1 MDARAAQESPKGGIA
16 MRESASQQ
24 VSEENNRRETHPM
37 EPMGDGGAGRDLVI
51 GFGGVGLCVL
61 AALIVTLL
69 S

>member
-1 MDARAAQESPKGGIA
+1 MDGARPRVTKGGIA
-16 MRESASQQ
+16 MKESASRQA
-24 VSEENNRRETHPM
+24 SDETSRRETHPM

-51 GFGGVGLCVL
+51 GFGGLGLCVL

>member
-1 MDARAAQESPKGGIA
+1 MT
-16 MRESASQQ
+16 ESASRQ
-24 VSEENNRRETHPM
+24 VSEETNRRETHP

-51 GFGGVGLCVL
+51 GFGAMGLCVL

>member
-1 MDARAAQESPKGGIA
+1 

-24 VSEENNRRETHPM
+24 VSDETNRRETHPM
-37 EPMGDGGAGRDLVI
+37 EPMGDGGAGRDMVI
-51 GFGGVGLCVL
+51 GFGAMGLCVL

>member
-1 MDARAAQESPKGGIA
+1 

-24 VSEENNRRETHPM
+24 VSEETNRRETHPM

-51 GFGGVGLCVL
+51 GFGSLGLCVL
-61 AALIVTLL
+61 ASLIVTLL